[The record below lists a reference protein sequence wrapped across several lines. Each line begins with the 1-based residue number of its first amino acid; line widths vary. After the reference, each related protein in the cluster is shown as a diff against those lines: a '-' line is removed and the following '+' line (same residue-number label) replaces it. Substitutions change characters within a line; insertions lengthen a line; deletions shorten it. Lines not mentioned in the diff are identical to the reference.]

1 MVQTHGRAILVGHT
15 LNTLIVSLFVFLIV
29 LLPIQ
34 DGIKQ
39 TYGEASP
46 VMCVVITN
54 PTTKPLLSNYTVT
67 VNPSSAKI
75 FPGSTTN
82 FDVAVTSKDDIPDT
96 ISLGITGLPQG
107 ISAVFNPARG
117 TTDFTSK
124 LTIFVDE
131 MICPGVYSPSI
142 IASDTGMQLIDL
154 KLEVAGAG
162 SVYETLRSE
171 IDDLERAIKERQA
184 SEFANYVGIVL
195 AAIIGSFLLGAFA
208 LFVLLRHLKTKDS
221 NVSLGNDTKLQ
232 EIINL
237 LRQLIET
244 SRSKPR
250 HEETKTEGRQE
261 RNEKINEKQ
270 IGATWYEYCSVCG
283 LRTEHSRDYEGE
295 FCVRC
300 GNR

>member
-1 MVQTHGRAILVGHT
+1 
-15 LNTLIVSLFVFLIV
+15 
-29 LLPIQ
+29 
-34 DGIKQ
+34 
-39 TYGEASP
+39 
-46 VMCVVITN
+46 MCVVTTN
-54 PTTKPLLSNYTVT
+54 PTTKPLLPNYIVT
-67 VNPSSAKI
+67 VNPSSAKV
-75 FPGSTTN
+75 FPGSTTT
-82 FDVAVTSKDDIPDT
+82 FDVAVMSKDDISDT

-107 ISAVFNPARG
+107 ISAVFDPARG

-124 LTIFVDE
+124 LTISVDE
-131 MICPGVYSPSI
+131 MICPGVYAPSI
-142 IASDTGMQLIDL
+142 IASDTGMQLVDL
-154 KLEVAGAG
+154 KLEVAGAS

-171 IDDLERAIKERQA
+171 IDDLELAINERQA
-184 SEFANYVGIVL
+184 NEFASYVAIVL

-208 LFVLLRHLKTKDS
+208 LFLLLRHLKNKNS
-221 NVSLGNDTKLQ
+221 SVSLGNDTKLQ

-250 HEETKTEGRQE
+250 HEETKTEVRQE
-261 RNEKINEKQ
+261 RNEKINERQ
-270 IGATWYEYCSVCG
+270 IGATWYEYCAVCG